1 MAHTGRLK
9 TVALTL
15 VSQWTLV
22 CLLLLAPLPSA
33 LTSDTHR
40 YHDYCV
46 VGGGPAGL
54 QLGFFLE
61 RANRDYIIFERS
73 NVSGHFF
80 EDFPRHRTLI
90 SINKRNTGKINKE
103 FNLRHDWNS
112 LLSDDESL
120 LFRHYSKEMF
130 PHADRLLDYLR
141 DYQQKLGIK
150 VQFNTEVRNIRKAS
164 DNKEHYQLDDQRG
177 NTYQCKVLVVAT
189 GLWKPN
195 IPNMKGIEYAEGY
208 ETVSLNPD
216 DYEGKRVL
224 ILGNGNAAFEVAE
237 GIYGATNLIHVLS
250 GSRVRLA
257 WATHYV
263 GDVRAVNNALLDTYQ
278 LKSLDGFIEGPLMK
292 IVLKKVGDK
301 ILPDGL
307 EGTVVSKVFKTE
319 NFPLRE
325 FYDKVI
331 RCLGFTFDDS
341 VFQSDTMPRHGRGR
355 KKKFPAIGH
364 NYESINLPGVFIA
377 GAASHS
383 LDFRKSAGG
392 FLHGF
397 RYTTRALHKLLENR
411 YEGVPWPSQQ
421 IPVTQ
426 LLNYVL
432 KRMNEASGVYQMFS
446 MLGDVITISD
456 DGKMAEV
463 FEEFPVHLLDEFSKH
478 AGREAKRAKRV
489 LVMVMEFGANFSG
502 PGTDTLRENRANG
515 NPKLA
520 HNSNFLHP
528 VFYYY
533 ETLPTEE
540 DRGKRGV
547 KRVMPRPK
555 ALHHV
560 VEDFLTQWD
569 RPRPHITPLRHFLDH
584 ITQHDLRSRFDQACF
599 FEAMTHKG
607 SSLACSDQYLEGQG
621 LSATKDM
628 MDIAVN
634 AGLIPFLGSQQG
646 AEKSH

>member
-1 MAHTGRLK
+1 M
-9 TVALTL
+9 
-15 VSQWTLV
+15 
-22 CLLLLAPLPSA
+22 
-33 LTSDTHR
+33 
-40 YHDYCV
+40 
-46 VGGGPAGL
+46 
-54 QLGFFLE
+54 
-61 RANRDYIIFERS
+61 NR
-73 NVSGHFF
+73 HFF

-150 VQFNTEVRNIRKAS
+150 VQFNTEARNIRKAP
-164 DNKEHYQLDDQRG
+164 DNEEHYQLDDQHG

-189 GLWKPN
+189 GMWKPN

-250 GSRVRLA
+250 GSR
-257 WATHYV
+257 
-263 GDVRAVNNALLDTYQ
+263 VRAVNNALLDTYQ

-383 LDFRKSAGG
+383 LDFRKSAA
-392 FLHGF
+392 
-397 RYTTRALHKLLENR
+397 RALHKLLENR

-502 PGTDTLRENRANG
+502 P
-515 NPKLA
+515 
-520 HNSNFLHP
+520 
-528 VFYYY
+528 
-533 ETLPTEE
+533 EE